1 MKRLICVLG
10 LYIFLGCAS
19 SQEYIQTGVDFSK
32 YNRLAVLPLADYPT
46 HPGSGAQV
54 ADILSI
60 ALLRQGINVIDR
72 SQTLAL
78 LNEQDMGLFGVL
90 DAKTAPQ
97 VGKLLG
103 VQCILTGSINEWQ
116 WTSTN
121 VQVVGGGA
129 PAYVVIS
136 AAGISLKLV
145 DCETG
150 QIIWAASSRG
160 SAYGENLMARA
171 AQKAVNDVTEKLAAH
186 FR

>member
-10 LYIFLGCAS
+10 LCIFFGCAS
-19 SQEYIQTGVDFSK
+19 SQEYVQPGIDFSK
-32 YNRLAVLPLADYPT
+32 YNRLAVLPFADYPT
-46 HPGSGAQV
+46 HPGSGTQV

-60 ALLRQGINVIDR
+60 ALLRHGISVIDR
-72 SQTLAL
+72 SQTQAL

-103 VQCILTGSINEWQ
+103 VQCILTGSVNEWQ

-121 VQVVGGGA
+121 VQVVQGAA
-129 PAYVVIS
+129 PAYAVIS
-136 AAGISLKLV
+136 AAGISLKLI

-160 SAYGENLMARA
+160 SAYGENLMAMA
-171 AQKAVNDVTEKLAAH
+171 AHKAVDDVTEKLAAH